1 MTIEQFNEKYKNIKT
16 DYPDIFKI
24 TRSTYIQLNDSNNN
38 NIAEII
44 NEYKA
49 SNMDLEKLINFQKEI
64 LNDLKQ
70 IKGE

>member
-1 MTIEQFNEKYKNIKT
+1 MTKIEFNEKYENLQS
-16 DYPDIFKI
+16 DYFDIFNI
-24 TRSTYIQLNDSNNN
+24 TRTTKVELPEDY
-38 NIAEII
+38 NIEKII

-49 SNMDLEKLINFQKEI
+49 SNIDLEKLINFQKEI